1 MNITFFSPFSIIM
14 EWKSHELVIQKLLN
28 ENKKYKIKVIG
39 CSGVLNQNCP
49 AIDSFSHSNKNKNN
63 KVCKRCNSNTNYFNK
78 SLSLEYKDIEDLLDE
93 KINKKI
99 IKLMKSINID
109 NIINFKIN
117 GLEIGKFASYEI
129 ISRYKKNDTIFTNL
143 EFKDFLKNVHNCLR
157 IYFALENY
165 SAHNKTDI
173 AIAYNG
179 SYGINNLF
187 LEYFKSKG
195 SLTYFLHASA
205 NNAERFEKVNLYMD
219 NNIET
224 LSKIKKN
231 WKKFEN
237 MPLKKPDIDSI
248 DRHIE
253 TLLYANK
260 SHTYSP
266 SIKKNFVDIRNFFK
280 INKDKKIVLAAL
292 SSYDE
297 ILTSKLLKL
306 DQSEKDI
313 FPNQIYWIKALIKF
327 FKKNPNFHLI
337 IRPHPREFSGKK
349 PSKQIIQ
356 LKEISKNLP
365 KNITLNF
372 PNQKISVFNY
382 IGNVDLLLTSWSSI
396 GEDLGYFGT
405 PSMLTSSFNA
415 CYPESLSYVA
425 KSKDHYFKMITKIV
439 YLKKNFLD
447 TSIKFYR
454 YKSFVVSKTTL
465 DLSHILPKK
474 SKILSILFR
483 GIDKLSLGFKIPSVY
498 KYYILNHIYK
508 DFKINGIDKIF
519 KTGASNLSEVLST
532 KIKFSNKDLSE
543 ERELIMSSVNRHL
556 RLLR

>member
-1 MNITFFSPFSIIM
+1 MNITFFSPFSVIM
-14 EWKSHELVIQKLLN
+14 EWKSSELVIQKLLN
-28 ENKKYKIKVIG
+28 ENKKYKIKVLG
-39 CSGVLNQNCP
+39 CSGILNQNCP
-49 AIDSFSHSNKNKNN
+49 AIDSFSHSKKNKNN

-78 SLSLEYKDIEDLLDE
+78 SLSLDYSSIEDLLDE
-93 KINKKI
+93 KVHKKI
-99 IKLMKSINID
+99 IKLMKNININ

-129 ISRYKKNDTIFTNL
+129 ISRYKKNDTIFTNS
-143 EFKDFLKNVHNCLR
+143 EFKDFLKNIHNCLR

-195 SLTYFLHASA
+195 SLVYFLHASV

-219 NNIET
+219 NNITT
-224 LSKIKKN
+224 LDKIKKN
-231 WKKFEN
+231 WKQFEKITLN
-237 MPLKKPDIDSI
+237 KEDIDSI
-248 DRHIE
+248 DKHIE

-266 SIKKNFVDIRNFFK
+266 SIKKNFVNIRNFFK
-280 INKDKKIVLAAL
+280 INKNKKIVLAAL

-313 FPNQIYWIKALIKF
+313 FPNQINWIKALIKF

-337 IRPHPREFSGKK
+337 IRPHPREFSGEK

-382 IGNVDLLLTSWSSI
+382 VGNIDLLLTSWSSI

-405 PSMLTSSFNA
+405 PSMLISSFNA
-415 CYPESLSYVA
+415 CYPESLSHVV
-425 KSKDHYFKMITKIV
+425 KSKDHYFKMITKIAHS
-439 YLKKNFLD
+439 KNNFLD

-454 YKSFVVSKTTL
+454 FKSFLVNKTAL
-465 DLSHILPKK
+465 NLSHILPKK
-474 SKILSILFR
+474 NKILSILFR
-483 GIDKLSLGFKIPSVY
+483 GIDKLSLDFKIPSIY
-498 KYYILNHIYK
+498 RYYILSHIYK

-519 KTGASNLSEVLST
+519 KTGASNLSEVLS
-532 KIKFSNKDLSE
+532 KAAKFSNKDLVE
-543 ERELIMSSVNRHL
+543 ERKLIMSSVNRHL
-556 RLLR
+556 RLLK

>member
-1 MNITFFSPFSIIM
+1 M
-14 EWKSHELVIQKLLN
+14 
-28 ENKKYKIKVIG
+28 
-39 CSGVLNQNCP
+39 
-49 AIDSFSHSNKNKNN
+49 
-63 KVCKRCNSNTNYFNK
+63 
-78 SLSLEYKDIEDLLDE
+78 
-93 KINKKI
+93 
-99 IKLMKSINID
+99 
-109 NIINFKIN
+109 
-117 GLEIGKFASYEI
+117 
-129 ISRYKKNDTIFTNL
+129 
-143 EFKDFLKNVHNCLR
+143 
-157 IYFALENY
+157 
-165 SAHNKTDI
+165 
-173 AIAYNG
+173 
-179 SYGINNLF
+179 
-187 LEYFKSKG
+187 
-195 SLTYFLHASA
+195 
-205 NNAERFEKVNLYMD
+205 
-219 NNIET
+219 
-224 LSKIKKN
+224 
-231 WKKFEN
+231 
-237 MPLKKPDIDSI
+237 
-248 DRHIE
+248 
-253 TLLYANK
+253 
-260 SHTYSP
+260 
-266 SIKKNFVDIRNFFK
+266 
-280 INKDKKIVLAAL
+280 
-292 SSYDE
+292 
-297 ILTSKLLKL
+297 
-306 DQSEKDI
+306 
-313 FPNQIYWIKALIKF
+313 
-327 FKKNPNFHLI
+327 I

-447 TSIKFYR
+447 TSR